1 MAAPFCHLNRNRPG
15 RTRHVTLA
23 LDHND
28 PIRSPDLNP
37 FGFTLLASLFGY
49 ASAGLIAGVILL
61 GGGLLVFLG
70 LIEWLTRTEIANARL
85 QRAHEDRDG
94 NA

>member
-1 MAAPFCHLNRNRPG
+1 MSRWPWITTILSG
-15 RTRHVTLA
+15 LLILT
-23 LDHND
+23 
-28 PIRSPDLNP
+28 P